1 MNFDELKS
9 EILSLE
15 DFDSVDEGLM
25 TEINKSE
32 ELCRLFEEMKAL
44 SALVGSSAPS
54 PTKDGVTLHDAV
66 MKRIECGDTAPR
78 YIYKRKYPIA
88 TAACLLVCMAV
99 VLIARTGFGN
109 FAEKEAFDAASP
121 ETALLSDGMENG
133 AADYKFETF
142 SFDEAADE
150 EAPITADSVK
160 FKSATVTAKGN
171 AEFQAAP
178 TEAAP
183 EAEECEAA
191 TDSSEVFDDGRNSA
205 VYDKSNSAPHRM
217 SGGGSA
223 GDAVSGGGSA
233 SGAASGGGSAG
244 GTASGGSV
252 MLSKPY
258 SGALSD
264 VTVTEE
270 TLSSEVFYFEG
281 NSYTVF
287 EVFEM
292 YRDGTLPFDINSD
305 DFDKAWAAC
314 FEAVGNFDDGAD
326 AELIRFIT
334 DNYEKS
340 LE

>member
-1 MNFDELKS
+1 MDFDEVRLEELKS

-44 SALVGSSAPS
+44 SALVGGSAPS

-66 MKRIECGDTAPR
+66 MKRIEVGDTSPR

-99 VLIARTGFGN
+99 VLIARNGFGN
-109 FAEKEAFDAASP
+109 FAEKEAFDAAAP

-142 SFDEAADE
+142 SFDEVADE

-223 GDAVSGGGSA
+223 G
-233 SGAASGGGSAG
+233 

-270 TLSSEVFYFEG
+270 PLSSEVFSFEG

-287 EVFEM
+287 EIFEM
-292 YRDGTLPFDINSD
+292 YRDGTLRFDINSD

-314 FEAVGNFDDGAD
+314 FEAVGIFDDGAD